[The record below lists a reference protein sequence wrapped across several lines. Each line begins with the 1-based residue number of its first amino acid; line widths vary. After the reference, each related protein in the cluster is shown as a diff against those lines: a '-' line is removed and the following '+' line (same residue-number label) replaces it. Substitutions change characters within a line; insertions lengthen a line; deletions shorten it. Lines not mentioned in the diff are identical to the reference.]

1 MSLIDYSK
9 EEQMLNDIQYIKK
22 RAEFYSYKK
31 DSLLDSI
38 RVANDDVE
46 VLTKH
51 RQLIESAKQ
60 YYLKVVDKC
69 YAYSINEMETFVN
82 QVLSYVF
89 YDEQYRIRLDITN
102 KRNKSLTFYFIDD
115 KKGLEVPLRKGN
127 GKGVKAIVSFI
138 LLTYYLLRMKSPYL
152 FMDESFVNI
161 SAVYIERFFD
171 FVKKLCNDYGLCIVL
186 ITHDLRFPEYADV
199 IYKVSKGVVTRV
211 SEDER
216 L

>member
-69 YAYSINEMETFVN
+69 
-82 QVLSYVF
+82 
-89 YDEQYRIRLDITN
+89 
-102 KRNKSLTFYFIDD
+102 
-115 KKGLEVPLRKGN
+115 
-127 GKGVKAIVSFI
+127 
-138 LLTYYLLRMKSPYL
+138 
-152 FMDESFVNI
+152 
-161 SAVYIERFFD
+161 
-171 FVKKLCNDYGLCIVL
+171 
-186 ITHDLRFPEYADV
+186 
-199 IYKVSKGVVTRV
+199 
-211 SEDER
+211 
-216 L
+216 